1 MKTHSNLF
9 SEIITFENLF
19 LAQKKAQKGKR
30 KNENVAKFN
39 LRLERELFLLQEQLL
54 NKTYQPGKYAEFYIY
69 EPKKRMISAAPYR
82 DRVVHHALCN
92 IIEPIF
98 DKLFIF
104 DTYANR
110 KGKGTHAAIRRFK
123 EFSKKNKYVIKA
135 DIRKYFPSIVHSI
148 LKTELRK
155 TIKCKDTLWLIDLII
170 DNSNPQ
176 EFVNHWFEGD
186 NLFSN
191 LENKKGLPMGNLTS
205 QFFANIYLSAFD
217 HFVKRELKCKF
228 YIRYVDDFV
237 IFENS
242 KPKCNEIIA
251 KINQFLAQ
259 YRLKLHHNKTKIMQ
273 TEKGISFLGHRIFP
287 NFTLINKQNIK
298 KAIKRL
304 DKKYNLLCKEQ
315 ITKADFVNSYIAW
328 YGHVINANSF
338 LLRNKINSK
347 FASVFWDEPFF
358 EGVVFRNIGVNSTK
372 DCSSRRFLEQQQ

>member
-1 MKTHSNLF
+1 M
-9 SEIITFENLF
+9 
-19 LAQKKAQKGKR
+19 
-30 KNENVAKFN
+30 
-39 LRLERELFLLQEQLL
+39 
-54 NKTYQPGKYAEFYIY
+54 
-69 EPKKRMISAAPYR
+69 
-82 DRVVHHALCN
+82 
-92 IIEPIF
+92 
-98 DKLFIF
+98 
-104 DTYANR
+104 
-110 KGKGTHAAIRRFK
+110 
-123 EFSKKNKYVIKA
+123 
-135 DIRKYFPSIVHSI
+135 
-148 LKTELRK
+148 
-155 TIKCKDTLWLIDLII
+155 
-170 DNSNPQ
+170 
-176 EFVNHWFEGD
+176 
-186 NLFSN
+186 
-191 LENKKGLPMGNLTS
+191 
-205 QFFANIYLSAFD
+205 
-217 HFVKRELKCKF
+217 KCKF